1 MSKVISKIVQEIS
14 GVVSYLNAS
23 DERIAS
29 TSAQVSC
36 VMVSDTGIE
45 ITDGSGEQVFITSA
59 NITAVNGV
67 AFSGTTQELWT
78 KLDTEVFQT
87 PSDGGGGAGFVAS
100 SFDNSQIGVL
110 TGGPVANFPALTQT
124 FEAGNYLIKYY
135 GMFTATGPSV
145 RGVLQIEIPPAGA
158 LPARVFGVEVAL
170 GSTNRVP
177 AVNHFYVQLSG
188 SETINFIVNRGG
200 NIDRLVFLQN
210 RYYTIEK
217 IS

>member
-1 MSKVISKIVQEIS
+1 
-14 GVVSYLNAS
+14 
-23 DERIAS
+23 
-29 TSAQVSC
+29 
-36 VMVSDTGIE
+36 MVSDTGIE

-59 NITAVNGV
+59 NITDVNGV
-67 AFSGTTQELWT
+67 AFSGTTQELWE

-87 PSDGGGGAGFVAS
+87 PSDGGGAGLVAS

-145 RGVLQIEIPPAGA
+145 RGVLQIEIPATGA
-158 LPARVFGVEVAL
+158 LPARNFGVEVAL

-200 NIDRLVFLQN
+200 NILRLVFLQN